1 MLLLNV
7 KERLINSEKYAIL
20 FIFSI
25 ASLVRTIPELIA
37 YPYPIGY
44 DVINYYIPV
53 VTNFDKYWPT
63 ISGQFPFYVSL
74 LHVISNNIG
83 SSISPHFVVTAFAII
98 TYGIFGVSIFFIG
111 RKVLKINISYSMY
124 LAFFVIFQ
132 LTVLRT
138 TWDLHRDL
146 FSLSTMLAIVFNNL
160 REKGYQQ

>member
-1 MLLLNV
+1 MLLINV
-7 KERLINSEKYAIL
+7 KERLINREKYAIL

-25 ASLVRTIPELIA
+25 ASLVRAVPELIA
-37 YPYPIGY
+37 YPYPLGY

-74 LHVISNNIG
+74 LYVINNNIVG
-83 SSISPHFVVTAFAII
+83 SYISPHFVVTTFAIL

-146 FSLSTMLAIVFNNL
+146 FSL
-160 REKGYQQ
+160 

>member
-7 KERLINSEKYAIL
+7 KDRLINSEKYTVL

-53 VTNFDKYWPT
+53 ITNFDKYWPT

-74 LHVISNNIG
+74 LHVLKNNIG

-98 TYGIFGVSIFFIG
+98 TYEILES
-111 RKVLKINISYSMY
+111 RYS
-124 LAFFVIFQ
+124 LLDARF
-132 LTVLRT
+132 
-138 TWDLHRDL
+138 
-146 FSLSTMLAIVFNNL
+146 
-160 REKGYQQ
+160 